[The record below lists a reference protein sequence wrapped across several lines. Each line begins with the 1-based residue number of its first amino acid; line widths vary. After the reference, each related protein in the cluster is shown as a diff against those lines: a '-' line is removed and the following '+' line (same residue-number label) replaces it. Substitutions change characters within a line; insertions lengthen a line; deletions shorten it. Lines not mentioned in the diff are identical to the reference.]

1 MTTSTSQS
9 FGQWLVSTLEAD
21 AASVGGTPLVTLLT
35 NWETHAGNP
44 LLQSA
49 DLLQFEAAAPAA
61 GLQLEIEVEQQLL
74 QLAVSKVQAFIA
86 AKTAAAAPTAAATSA
101 AA

>member
-9 FGQWLVSTLEAD
+9 FGQWLVNTLEAD
-21 AASVGGTPLVTLLT
+21 AASVGGAPLVALLT
-35 NWETHAGNP
+35 NWAAHAGNP

-74 QLAVSKVQAFIA
+74 QLVIAKVQAFVA
-86 AKTAAAAPTAAATSA
+86 AKTAAASTTTSTAA
-101 AA
+101 